1 MVRCLVY
8 NPSAQKTTAPAVVDI
23 DDFRAFLEEHN
34 PGCTFIGC
42 ATRYFNG
49 VPHDIWHDDEF
60 LFHGGLPSGYATD
73 YDEVF
78 LGCTFICNV
87 DEETGESTDL
97 TDEDIQNILFNCTNF
112 VKVEV
117 KGKNTPLCVFECTVF
132 EPEDEE
138 ESE

>member
-1 MVRCLVY
+1 MVRCLVF
-8 NPSAQKTTAPAVVDI
+8 NPRAQTTTAPAVVDI
-23 DDFRAFLEEHN
+23 DDFHAFLEEHN

-78 LGCTFICNV
+78 LGCTLICNV

-97 TDEDIQNILFNCTNF
+97 SDEDIDNILFHCTNF
-112 VKVEV
+112 VKVE
-117 KGKNTPLCVFECTVF
+117 GRNAPLCVFECSVF
-132 EPEDEE
+132 GPEDEE
-138 ESE
+138 EEEE